1 MDLESALDRLYAV
14 DLDEF
19 TSTRNRLSSE
29 LTSGG
34 DKTAGI
40 QIKSLKKPNI
50 AAWALNQL
58 ARSHQDEIAELFTAT
73 DRVRRAHR
81 RALSGGKASDLREA
95 TDLRNRVVSKLTKI
109 AATILVEGGHAAAT
123 ATLAS
128 ISDSFMAIASDDAG
142 ADLLRKG
149 RLERELHPGAI
160 ADVAGLTLV
169 PDGDEEAAPA
179 ATVDVTA
186 VQAARVKINEARQR
200 VKDTNEAVRDADAEA
215 WRLSGEAD
223 EAERKAKASREA
235 AEFAKRAA
243 DARKSDAEQA
253 SKTLD
258 EAEEALKKLD
268 GSS

>member
-1 MDLESALDRLYAV
+1 MDLESALDRLYGV

-19 TSTRNRLSSE
+19 ISTRNRLSSE
-29 LTSGG
+29 LASAG

-40 QIKSLKKPNI
+40 QLKGLKKPNI

-58 ARSHQDEIAELFTAT
+58 ARSHGDELDELFAAT

-81 RALSGGKASDLREA
+81 RALSGGKATDLREA
-95 TDLRNRVVSKLTKI
+95 TDGRNRVVSKLTRI
-109 AATILVEGGHAAAT
+109 AGTILMEAGHSAAT

-149 RLERELHPGAI
+149 RLERELHPGVI
-160 ADVAGLTLV
+160 ADVGGLTLV
-169 PDGDEEAAPA
+169 PDGDDDRVPA
-179 ATVDVTA
+179 AKADVTA

-200 VKDTNEAVRDADAEA
+200 VKDTSEALREAEAEA
-215 WRLSGEAD
+215 WKVSGEAD
-223 EAERKAKASREA
+223 EAERRAKAAREA

-243 DARKSDAEQA
+243 EGRRSDAEQA
-253 SKTLD
+253 AKALE

>member
-29 LTSGG
+29 LTSAG

-50 AAWALNQL
+50 AAWTLNQL
-58 ARSHQDEIAELFTAT
+58 ARSHKDELEELFAAT

-81 RALSGGKASDLREA
+81 RALSGGKATDLREA
-95 TDLRNRVVSKLTKI
+95 TDERNRVVSKLTKI
-109 AATILVEGGHAAAT
+109 AGAILVEGGHAAAT
-123 ATLAS
+123 ATLAAV
-128 ISDSFMAIASDDAG
+128 SDSFMAIASDDAG

-149 RLERELHPGAI
+149 RLERELQPGAI
-160 ADVAGLTLV
+160 ADVGGLTLV
-169 PDGDEEAAPA
+169 PDGDDESVPA
-179 ATVDVTA
+179 AKADVTA
-186 VQAARVKINEARQR
+186 VQAARVKINQARQR
-200 VKDTNEAVRDADAEA
+200 VKDANEALRDADAEA
-215 WRLSGEAD
+215 WKVSGEAD
-223 EAERKAKASREA
+223 EAERRAKAAREA

-243 DARKSDAEQA
+243 EGRKSDAEQA
-253 SKTLD
+253 AKALE
-258 EAEEALKKLD
+258 EAEETLKKLD